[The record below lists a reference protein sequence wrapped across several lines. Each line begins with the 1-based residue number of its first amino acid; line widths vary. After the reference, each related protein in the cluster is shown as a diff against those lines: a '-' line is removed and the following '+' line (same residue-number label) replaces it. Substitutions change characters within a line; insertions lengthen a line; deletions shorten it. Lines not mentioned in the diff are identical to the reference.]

1 MLYASSSI
9 WLKHRWIVRTNSQ
22 LNCNLTYLILIIISD
37 IWIQQNQEIIRLKS
51 LLDSKNQMIYE
62 QAAKL
67 VSADNLCKDLYVEN
81 SELFVTVRDLEQK
94 LVNYSQSFKT
104 EYFPSHA

>member
-1 MLYASSSI
+1 MSISPKYNVLILDI
-9 WLKHRWIVRTNSQ
+9 WL
-22 LNCNLTYLILIIISD
+22 
-37 IWIQQNQEIIRLKS
+37 QQNQEIVRLKS

-94 LVNYSQSFKT
+94 IVNYSSFKP
-104 EYFPSHA
+104 ELYPSHA